1 MMDEQTLRR
10 VLHQKRKDQHK
21 VDALQLLYELEREKK
36 GNKYCKILNLCLII
50 FLLFGFIAGITY
62 IESKK
67 ISVGEEALK
76 LLKQHGKVE
85 K

>member
-1 MMDEQTLRR
+1 MDEQTIRR
-10 VLHQKRKDQHK
+10 IMHIKRKDKHK
-21 VDALQLLYELEREKK
+21 VDALQLLYELEQEKK
-36 GNKYCKILNLCLII
+36 GNKYCKTLNLCLII
-50 FLLFGFIAGITY
+50 LLLFGFIAGITY
-62 IESKK
+62 IEAKK